1 MAQDLLTAF
10 ALVLIIEGILPVVT
24 PRGWQNAI
32 QQLSRQKPGV
42 IRVGGLISMLAGA
55 LLLHFLH

>member
-1 MAQDLLTAF
+1 
-10 ALVLIIEGILPVVT
+10 VVT
-24 PRGWQNAI
+24 PRGWQSAI

-55 LLLHFLH
+55 LLLQFLH